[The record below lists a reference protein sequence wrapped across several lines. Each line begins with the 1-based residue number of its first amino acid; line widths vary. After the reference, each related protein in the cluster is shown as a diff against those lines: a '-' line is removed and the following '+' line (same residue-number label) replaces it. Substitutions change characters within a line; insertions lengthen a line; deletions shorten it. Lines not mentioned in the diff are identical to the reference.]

1 MKVTFEK
8 PTQHKFES
16 KLTMQ
21 LLDMLVGLS
30 NLHSEALAQLKTE
43 LAYQR
48 RLQGVYN
55 VLFGVVVG
63 VLVVMGAV
71 LCNSLQ
77 V

>member
-1 MKVTFEK
+1 MKVTYEK

-30 NLHSEALAQLKTE
+30 GLHSDALAQLKTE
-43 LAYQR
+43 LAFQR

-55 VLFGVVVG
+55 VLFCLAVG
-63 VLVVMGAV
+63 VLVVMV
-71 LCNSLQ
+71 L
-77 V
+77 VKG